1 MKRYI
6 GRTLLVVAVAVMAV
20 GLLVVGG
27 AAEDEGD
34 QQPEREAAPAATTA
48 VEDPYPL
55 ADGVTPD
62 EIRLAVFE
70 RSYSECASYGLDQ
83 LAAKY
88 KAADTSKQGV
98 AAAVG
103 RAWASYFKA
112 GRDAARE
119 GRAGCLQ
126 GAASS

>member
-1 MKRYI
+1 MA
-6 GRTLLVVAVAVMAV
+6 LVAV

-27 AAEDEGD
+27 AAEDQRD
-34 QQPEREAAPAATTA
+34 QQPEPEAAPAMTTA
-48 VEDPYPL
+48 LEDPYPL
-55 ADGVTPD
+55 ADGVTPG

-70 RSYSECASYGLDQ
+70 RSYSECASYDLDQ

-88 KAADTSKQGV
+88 KSADTSKQGV

-126 GAASS
+126 GAESS